1 VVAAALIRD
10 VALAP
15 LASVPTAR
23 MEAPVVAPVVVVAL
37 VVSAICRDLIA
48 SSGLVSVSALLGF
61 LFLCFLKLLVVVV
74 HLVFVLLRVLRRLT
88 ACSRG
93 CRHNLPCFQVFKE
106 KLAEKPARQKLVR
119 RKNTCKQMQGTT
131 MLGCLKRDPNWT
143 QDANLTVLAAKCK
156 R

>member
-23 MEAPVVAPVVVVAL
+23 MGAPVVAPVVVVAL

-61 LFLCFLKLLVVVV
+61 LFLCFFKLLVVVV
-74 HLVFVLLRVLRRLT
+74 HLVFFLLRVLRRLT
-88 ACSRG
+88 ACSCN
-93 CRHNLPCFQVFKE
+93 CRHNLPLFQ
-106 KLAEKPARQKLVR
+106 
-119 RKNTCKQMQGTT
+119 
-131 MLGCLKRDPNWT
+131 
-143 QDANLTVLAAKCK
+143 NLNI